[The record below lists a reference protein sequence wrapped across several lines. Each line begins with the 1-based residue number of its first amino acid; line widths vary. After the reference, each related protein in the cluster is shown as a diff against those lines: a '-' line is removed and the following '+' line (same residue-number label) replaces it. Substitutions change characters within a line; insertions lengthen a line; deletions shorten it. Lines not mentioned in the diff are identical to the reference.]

1 MTDEGRRQCH
11 RAAVSGARLIRA
23 QTALPLFAS
32 VLSVPANEP
41 SAASR
46 RAGRWRQSGVPS
58 SRVTSGPVDAGVGV
72 LAGGADYLADA
83 AAICVSLPAI
93 RLSHRSPT
101 TGRPLGHPNATKV
114 AALVNGGW
122 LLVLSILVAPSAAL
136 RLVIAVIVGYA
147 LALVRE
153 VVAAL
158 RG

>member
-1 MTDEGRRQCH
+1 MAPIGCT
-11 RAAVSGARLIRA
+11 
-23 QTALPLFAS
+23 
-32 VLSVPANEP
+32 
-41 SAASR
+41 
-46 RAGRWRQSGVPS
+46 S

-158 RG
+158 RGAGLASGTGEVR